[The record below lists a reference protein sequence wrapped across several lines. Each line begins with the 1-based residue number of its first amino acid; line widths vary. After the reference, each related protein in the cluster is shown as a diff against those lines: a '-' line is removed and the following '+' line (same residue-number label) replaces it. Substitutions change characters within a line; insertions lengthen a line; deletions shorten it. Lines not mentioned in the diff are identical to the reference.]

1 MQAPSASQDKEE
13 YLEPCRCL
21 AVEVPLW
28 TRRLLCAMENS
39 LMELLVDFRHCVSER
54 LLQVSLEID
63 CSSHLHMCSP
73 GGTDCT
79 PYSKSESSTHFWGI
93 RAVQGL
99 CDSDVQP
106 KASSLH
112 EPKFIFLLGPFCHFQ
127 VNVTITYIGATPRQ
141 LHFMMGYYLLARKHV
156 FA

>member
-1 MQAPSASQDKEE
+1 MQMSCCWSPSVDTEAP
-13 YLEPCRCL
+13 
-21 AVEVPLW
+21 
-28 TRRLLCAMENS
+28 LCYGKFLGGTLGGFPS
-39 LMELLVDFRHCVSER
+39 LCVSER

-156 FA
+156 FAWL